1 MFITVK
7 DAAQKWAISEQLVRR
22 YLRQNRIPGAVMD
35 GQSWLIP
42 MDAKKPANASR
53 ENIPLPPLAAKLV
66 KQRNK
71 RVRNG
76 IYAYVQINLTY
87 SNNRMASNRLERQ
100 QVEDLFRKDKIAT
113 AFEPLKY
120 ADIIEAVNHFIA
132 VDFMLDNV
140 NSKLTQTFIKKLH
153 YLLKYASYEDR
164 KQLEVPGEYRPRK
177 KTPKFFPVTP
187 AEKIT
192 EEMNALLSRYEALPS
207 VTLDE
212 LLDFHVKFEKI
223 HPFADANGRV
233 GRLILFKECLRHD
246 ITPFIL
252 DDKRRTGYLK
262 GLREWDENDTA
273 LQVVCRE
280 AQERFA
286 RQLELQGL
294 LETQTYFR

>member
-7 DAAQKWAISEQLVRR
+7 DAAQKWDISEQLVRR
-22 YLRQNRIPGAVMD
+22 YLRQNRIPGAIMD

-42 MDAKKPANASR
+42 MDAKKPANTSR
-53 ENIPLPPLAAKLV
+53 DSIPLPPLAAKLI

-120 ADIIEAVNHFIA
+120 ADIIETVNHLIA

-140 NSKLTQTFIKKLH
+140 NAKLTQSFIKKLH
-153 YLLKYASYEDR
+153 YLLKYGSYEDR
-164 KQLEVPGEYRPRK
+164 KNLEVPGEYRSTKTKPR
-177 KTPKFFPVTP
+177 TFSVTP
-187 AEKIT
+187 AARISH
-192 EEMNALLSRYEALPS
+192 EMNSLLSKYEDLPS

-212 LLDFHVKFEKI
+212 LLDFHVEFEKI

-233 GRLILFKECLRHD
+233 GRLIMFKECLRHD

-262 GLREWDENDTA
+262 GLREWEKNDTA

-280 AQERFA
+280 AQERFQ
-286 RQLELQGL
+286 RQLDLQGL
-294 LETQTYFR
+294 LETQAYFR

>member
-1 MFITVK
+1 MYITVS
-7 DAAQKWAISEQLVRR
+7 DAAQKWKISEQLVRR
-22 YLRQNRIPGAVMD
+22 YLRQNRIPDAVLE
-35 GQSWLIP
+35 GHTWLIP
-42 MDAKKPANASR
+42 SDAAKPGSAIS
-53 ENIPLPPLAAKLV
+53 EQPLPPLAAKLV

-100 QVEDLFRKDKIAT
+100 QVEDLFRKDKIGT

-120 ADIIEAVNHFIA
+120 ADIIETVNHLIS

-140 NSKLTQTFIKKLH
+140 NAKLTQAFIKKLH
-153 YLLKYASYEDR
+153 YLLKYGSYEDR
-164 KQLEVPGEYRPRK
+164 KNLEVPGEYRSTKTKPR
-177 KTPKFFPVTP
+177 TFPIAP
-187 AEKIT
+187 PDRISQ
-192 EEMNALLSRYEALPS
+192 EMNTLLSKYETLPS

-212 LLDFHVKFEKI
+212 LLDFHVEFEKI

-233 GRLILFKECLRHD
+233 GRLIMFKECLRHE

-262 GLREWDENDTA
+262 GIREWEENDTA
-273 LQVVCRE
+273 LQVTHVV
-280 AQERFA
+280 
-286 RQLELQGL
+286 RQTNG
-294 LETQTYFR
+294 T